1 MVHMYR
7 NVDAQRLSG
16 KSYISEMLCTYKDR
30 AKSDKMTKNE
40 YFYSEMTLLTHVS
53 AYALVRQLVLRIG

>member
-16 KSYISEMLCTYKDR
+16 KSYISEMLCTCKDR
-30 AKSDKMTKNE
+30 AKSDKMGENE

-53 AYALVRQLVLRIG
+53 AYE